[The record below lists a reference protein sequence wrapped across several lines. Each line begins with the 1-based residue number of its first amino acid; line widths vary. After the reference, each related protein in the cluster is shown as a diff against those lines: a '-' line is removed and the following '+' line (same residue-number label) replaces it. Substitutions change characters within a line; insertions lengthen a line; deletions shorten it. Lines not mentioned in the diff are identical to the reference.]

1 MKRNMQYSQ
10 GNKDMLDRYSR
21 QTLFAPIGKEGQE
34 RLRSSSVT
42 IIGCGALGTVLANNL
57 GRAGIGRLVIA
68 DRDFIEMNNLQ
79 RQILFDEDDV
89 TRHVPKAVAA
99 AERLRKMNSEIRVE
113 ALVEDINADGI
124 EALVRETDLLL
135 DATDNFETRYL
146 LNDVCVKHQK
156 PWIYSGVV
164 ASYGVTMNILPGD
177 TPCLRCVFP
186 EMPTPGTTAT
196 CDTAGVLNGIVGA
209 ITGIASTEAIKI
221 LLKSDKISRD
231 MLWMDVWEN
240 TYERIELPR
249 QPDCPACGQ
258 HHYEFLDS
266 LIGTSSATLC
276 GRNAVQVR
284 GNRGRMASKLD
295 FATLAARLRPL
306 GMVNYNEFLLRYTID
321 NYEFTVFPDA
331 RAIIKGT
338 DDEQVARSLYARYI
352 GM

>member
-1 MKRNMQYSQ
+1 
-10 GNKDMLDRYSR
+10 MLDRYSR

-34 RLRSSSVT
+34 RLRSSAVT

-57 GRAGIGRLVIA
+57 CRAGVGRLRIA
-68 DRDFIEMNNLQ
+68 DRDFIELNNLQ

-89 TRHVPKAVAA
+89 KRRIPKAVAA
-99 AERLRKMNSEIRVE
+99 AEKLRHVNSDVEVE

-124 EALVRETDLLL
+124 EALVQETDLLL

-146 LNDVCVKHQK
+146 LNDACIKYQRS
-156 PWIYSGVV
+156 WIYSGVI
-164 ASYGVTMNILPGD
+164 ASYGVTMNIIPGV

-186 EMPTPGTTAT
+186 EMPLPGTTPT

-209 ITGIASTEAIKI
+209 ITGIASTEALKI
-221 LLKSDKISRD
+221 LLNSEKTSHD
-231 MLWMDVWEN
+231 MVWMDVWEN
-240 TYERIELPR
+240 TSERITLPR

-258 HHYEFLDS
+258 HHYDFLDS
-266 LIGTSSATLC
+266 LGESTSTTLC

-284 GNRGRMASKLD
+284 NHAGKGGEKLN
-295 FATLAARLRPL
+295 FSELAERLQPV
-306 GMVNYNEFLLRYTID
+306 GTVQYNEFLLRFVVD
-321 NYEFTVFPDA
+321 GYELTVFPDA

-338 DDEQVARSLYARYI
+338 ADLQVARSIYARYI